1 MSDNA
6 YTSSRPVS
14 VILGT
19 LFHSKCKNSS
29 HQHEKA
35 EKAAQHARKGA
46 LHLGNEGDIEN
57 AEESFEPLVQ
67 FDEERDKAAPP
78 SEDELA
84 RRKAATDN
92 NLNAWETQAGEYPQT
107 AKADLLTR
115 DFLTGQRKPRR

>member
-14 VILGT
+14 AILGV
-19 LFHSKCKNSS
+19 LFYSKHNSS
-29 HQHEKA
+29 HHEKA
-35 EKAAQHARKGA
+35 EKKAAHHARKGA
-46 LHLGNEGDIEN
+46 LHLGEEGDIEN

-84 RRKAATDN
+84 RRRAATDN
-92 NLNAWETQAGEYPQT
+92 NLNAWETQAAQYPQT